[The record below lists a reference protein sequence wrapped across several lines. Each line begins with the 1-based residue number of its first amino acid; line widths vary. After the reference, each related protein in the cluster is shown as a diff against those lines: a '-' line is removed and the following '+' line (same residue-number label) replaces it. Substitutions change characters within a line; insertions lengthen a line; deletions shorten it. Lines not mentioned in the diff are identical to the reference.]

1 MDDCSVMRRR
11 FASRG
16 RNTSTS
22 VTDYS
27 FKCHLIHGFGLTP
40 KTAARSVQLGLT
52 VVTDTHTQTDGVQRF
67 GLKSVRD
74 LAISSTW
81 TRQTRSCATWRQSA
95 LSLCCFHLITA
106 SSRHENYC

>member
-22 VTDYS
+22 VTVYS

-52 VVTDTHTQTDGVQRF
+52 VVTDTHTHTHTQTVYAMY
-67 GLKSVRD
+67 SE
-74 LAISSTW
+74 
-81 TRQTRSCATWRQSA
+81 SA
-95 LSLCCFHLITA
+95 
-106 SSRHENYC
+106 